1 MDRVV
6 LPSGRSDTYRSAFGL
21 PRKRPMPTI
30 AENRFVTLI
39 NVFEVEPE
47 KIDSLI
53 ALLREITES
62 TMCHLPGFVSTSVHR
77 GVDGQTVA
85 NYAQWA
91 NQSDFE
97 AMFRVP
103 AVREHF
109 EQIGAI
115 AKSITPH
122 LYAVDYVFP
131 A

>member
-1 MDRVV
+1 
-6 LPSGRSDTYRSAFGL
+6 
-21 PRKRPMPTI
+21 MPTI
-30 AENRFVTLI
+30 EENRFVTLI

-91 NQSDFE
+91 NQRDFE
-97 AMFRVP
+97 AMIR
-103 AVREHF
+103 RDR
-109 EQIGAI
+109 Q
-115 AKSITPH
+115 
-122 LYAVDYVFP
+122 VDHSASVCRGLRISGLVMGRQ
-131 A
+131 

>member
-1 MDRVV
+1 
-6 LPSGRSDTYRSAFGL
+6 
-21 PRKRPMPTI
+21 MPTI
-30 AENRFVTLI
+30 AQHQFVTLI
-39 NVFEVEPE
+39 NVFEVEP
-47 KIDSLI
+47 DDVDALI

-91 NQSDFE
+91 SQSEFE
-97 AMFRVP
+97 AIFRVP

-109 EQIGAI
+109 DQISAI